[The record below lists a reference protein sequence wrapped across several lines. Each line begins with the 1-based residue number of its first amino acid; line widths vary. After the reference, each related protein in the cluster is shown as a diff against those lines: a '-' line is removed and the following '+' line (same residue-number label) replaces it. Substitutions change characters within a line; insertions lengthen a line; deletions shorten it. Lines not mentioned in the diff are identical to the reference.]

1 MSDAKDSYRTEMVL
15 KRKEKCVYTQ
25 PSTSNEKLL
34 SKEAARKL
42 STKLQRNV
50 HLKKM
55 NKISLKSRVP
65 SSNKHLIN
73 ENVTEKSVKKRK
85 TSEPSAKRRKCPL
98 TIKEMFV
105 NSLLRYE
112 LKY

>member
-1 MSDAKDSYRTEMVL
+1 MSVAKDSYMTEMVL
-15 KRKEKCVYTQ
+15 KRKEKCVTQ

-34 SKEAARKL
+34 SKEAAKKL

-55 NKISLKSRVP
+55 HKISLKSRVP
-65 SSNKHLIN
+65 SSNKHPIN
-73 ENVTEKSVKKRK
+73 ENVTEKSVKKQK

-98 TIKEMFV
+98 TVKEMFARKC
-105 NSLLRYE
+105 L
-112 LKY
+112 